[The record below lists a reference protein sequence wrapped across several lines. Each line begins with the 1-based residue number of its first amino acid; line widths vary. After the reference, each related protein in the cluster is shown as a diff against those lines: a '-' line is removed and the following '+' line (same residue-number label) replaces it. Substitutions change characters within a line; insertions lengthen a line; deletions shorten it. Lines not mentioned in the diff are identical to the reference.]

1 MKFYRLIL
9 LILFYHTKRIH
20 AICSNVYKTCGN
32 CSIDPDCFWCLDPP
46 GCMDI
51 AQNCFNKYQTV
62 NQVDILDENDPKV
75 ANQQQIYPKKV
86 SMNLIPGQE
95 EIIDFVVTQF
105 KEYPVDLYFLVDL
118 SWSMRGAR
126 DNIAIQGENIVRG
139 IRKITK
145 DLKVGFGSFIEKN
158 VPPFTSVISQFNCPM
173 GTTNCSN
180 PYSFYHQMNL
190 QKLSPNTFRERIQSA
205 PLGGNV
211 DEPEASFDALVQAM
225 TCHKEIGWRKNSRKI
240 ILLTTDGD
248 FHFALDGKLLGLLE
262 PNDGQ
267 CHLNSLGYFTE
278 EKVMDYPSISQIDAI
293 ARSGSYIVI
302 FAVTSQ
308 YYDVYHHLSKQ
319 IKGSTVASLEK
330 DATNIVEIVKELY
343 EKVTTTVEVS
353 LKNVKPR
360 ESNYTV
366 KILANCNG
374 EYEETKVCNN
384 IDIDTPISFKAIV
397 TLEECFTGTK
407 TFQISVLGVPKS
419 MTVELKSQCNCDCES
434 HNGTLSK
441 ECGFNGV
448 FQCGTCYCHGGFMGE
463 SCECESNFTV
473 EEQNE
478 ACLDPN
484 SSKEEESKICSSR
497 GKCICGECECSK
509 SFYGTYCQCDDLSCP
524 MNVEGEICSNNG
536 KCVCNQCKC
545 ESKWEG
551 LNCGCSKE
559 NSFCVSPFNGKE
571 CSGNGNCEC
580 NEKCSCREEFGGKF
594 CQILPQTS
602 DSCSLLKECMEKKL
616 FEDNFEVELNKECS
630 VFQIVYVT
638 QNELKTRLEGDLC
651 VLTRKDGCVYE
662 FRTTLTKDTNSLI
675 VYALEDKEERCRFYG
690 VNYMLISLS
699 TVIGTIVL
707 GLLGILIYKLYII
720 HQDKREYERF
730 LALKQNQKFALN
742 ENALYKNPISKFQ
755 NPTYLPSRPS
765 N

>member
-1 MKFYRLIL
+1 
-9 LILFYHTKRIH
+9 
-20 AICSNVYKTCGN
+20 
-32 CSIDPDCFWCLDPP
+32 
-46 GCMDI
+46 
-51 AQNCFNKYQTV
+51 
-62 NQVDILDENDPKV
+62 
-75 ANQQQIYPKKV
+75 
-86 SMNLIPGQE
+86 
-95 EIIDFVVTQF
+95 
-105 KEYPVDLYFLVDL
+105 
-118 SWSMRGAR
+118 
-126 DNIAIQGENIVRG
+126 
-139 IRKITK
+139 
-145 DLKVGFGSFIEKN
+145 
-158 VPPFTSVISQFNCPM
+158 
-173 GTTNCSN
+173 
-180 PYSFYHQMNL
+180 MNL

-278 EKVMDYPSISQIDAI
+278 EKL
-293 ARSGSYIVI
+293 R
-302 FAVTSQ
+302 
-308 YYDVYHHLSKQ
+308 H
-319 IKGSTVASLEK
+319 STM
-330 DATNIVEIVKELY
+330 I
-343 EKVTTTVEVS
+343 
-353 LKNVKPR
+353 

-448 FQCGTCYCHGGFMGE
+448 FQL
-463 SCECESNFTV
+463 

-559 NSFCVSPFNGKE
+559 NIFCVSPFNGKE

-602 DSCSLLKECMEKKL
+602 DSCSLLKECMEKK
-616 FEDNFEVELNKECS
+616 F
-630 VFQIVYVT
+630 I
-638 QNELKTRLEGDLC
+638 
-651 VLTRKDGCVYE
+651 
-662 FRTTLTKDTNSLI
+662 
-675 VYALEDKEERCRFYG
+675 
-690 VNYMLISLS
+690 
-699 TVIGTIVL
+699 
-707 GLLGILIYKLYII
+707 
-720 HQDKREYERF
+720 
-730 LALKQNQKFALN
+730 
-742 ENALYKNPISKFQ
+742 
-755 NPTYLPSRPS
+755 
-765 N
+765 

>member
-1 MKFYRLIL
+1 
-9 LILFYHTKRIH
+9 
-20 AICSNVYKTCGN
+20 
-32 CSIDPDCFWCLDPP
+32 
-46 GCMDI
+46 
-51 AQNCFNKYQTV
+51 
-62 NQVDILDENDPKV
+62 
-75 ANQQQIYPKKV
+75 
-86 SMNLIPGQE
+86 
-95 EIIDFVVTQF
+95 
-105 KEYPVDLYFLVDL
+105 
-118 SWSMRGAR
+118 
-126 DNIAIQGENIVRG
+126 
-139 IRKITK
+139 
-145 DLKVGFGSFIEKN
+145 
-158 VPPFTSVISQFNCPM
+158 
-173 GTTNCSN
+173 
-180 PYSFYHQMNL
+180 MNL

-278 EKVMDYPSISQIDAI
+278 EK
-293 ARSGSYIVI
+293 
-302 FAVTSQ
+302 

-353 LKNVKPR
+353 LKKQ
-360 ESNYTV
+360 
-366 KILANCNG
+366 
-374 EYEETKVCNN
+374 YEETKVCNN

-448 FQCGTCYCHGGFMGE
+448 FQL
-463 SCECESNFTV
+463 

-559 NSFCVSPFNGKE
+559 NIFCVSPFNGKE

-602 DSCSLLKECMEKKL
+602 DSCSLLKECMEKK
-616 FEDNFEVELNKECS
+616 F
-630 VFQIVYVT
+630 I
-638 QNELKTRLEGDLC
+638 
-651 VLTRKDGCVYE
+651 
-662 FRTTLTKDTNSLI
+662 
-675 VYALEDKEERCRFYG
+675 
-690 VNYMLISLS
+690 
-699 TVIGTIVL
+699 
-707 GLLGILIYKLYII
+707 
-720 HQDKREYERF
+720 
-730 LALKQNQKFALN
+730 
-742 ENALYKNPISKFQ
+742 
-755 NPTYLPSRPS
+755 
-765 N
+765 